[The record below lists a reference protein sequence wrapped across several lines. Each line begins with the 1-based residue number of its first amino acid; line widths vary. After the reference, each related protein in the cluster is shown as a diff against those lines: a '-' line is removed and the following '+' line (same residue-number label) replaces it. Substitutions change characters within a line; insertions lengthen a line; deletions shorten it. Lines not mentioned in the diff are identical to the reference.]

1 MSVAP
6 CRPKKNEFAWQI
18 IGSQVVFLRL
28 RLHRLGPHL
37 GCPVFCFF
45 DVQVKTKNSL
55 QNYIYMLYILIT
67 IIQRSAVF
75 RRSDIHP
82 ATCTLPS
89 LRQAPAVFS
98 FASETATCNTSHTI
112 RNESWSDSIFVL
124 KVDLSGFNSIPSA
137 IFSRPPINT
146 LTVKDWYTYLY

>member
-1 MSVAP
+1 MS
-6 CRPKKNEFAWQI
+6 CFLLLRYSSQNE
-18 IGSQVVFLRL
+18 
-28 RLHRLGPHL
+28 
-37 GCPVFCFF
+37 
-45 DVQVKTKNSL
+45 KTVCKMYL
-55 QNYIYMLYILIT
+55 YVYIYIYMLYIIIT

-75 RRSDIHP
+75 RRSDVHP